1 MPASAGPSEGHE
13 NGNGRPLGPQVL
25 PGVASLRE
33 YRGAWLRA
41 DVVAGVTVAAYL
53 VPQCM
58 AYAEVAGLRPVV
70 GLWAAILPMAAYAL
84 LGSSPQLSVGPES
97 TTAVMVAP
105 AVAPLAAGAP
115 PPPPPPAAAPPRGP
129 RGGGRA
135 GGARPGG
142 GAGPPRGGGGGRAR
156 PPPRP
161 PAPPPRAPPGG
172 GAAAVATGL
181 VCLLAYAFRLGF
193 LADLLSRPTLVGYMT
208 GVALIMISGQ
218 LEKLTGV
225 PVTGDTVVAEVGAFL
240 THLHR
245 IHTPTL
251 LLGAAV
257 LLFLLAGQIWL
268 PRAPFQLGAVAA
280 SSVVVAVLHLQDRG
294 IAVVGRIPAGLPHAG
309 IPDVSLHDLLP
320 LLVAA
325 LGVAVVAYSD
335 NIVTGRA
342 FALRNGHDV
351 DANQELLALG
361 VANLG
366 AGITQGFPVSSSG
379 TRTAVADRAGGRTQ
393 VTGLAALGVVL
404 LVLVFFRSLLATFPA
419 PALGAVVVQAA
430 LGLIEIP
437 QLRRLARFRRS
448 ELGLALAAAAGVL
461 LFDVLVG
468 ILIAVGLSIVDLLA
482 RIARPHDA
490 VLGKVPGLAGLHDV
504 DDYPAAETTP
514 GLVVYRYDAPLCF
527 ANADDFRRRALAA
540 VDSAAGPVRWFVLN
554 AEAVIEIDVTASDAL
569 EDLSE
574 ELTRRD
580 VVFAMARVKQE
591 LREQLAR
598 GGLLARIGED
608 RIFPTLPTALEG
620 FDVWRRERHDA

>member
-1 MPASAGPSEGHE
+1 
-13 NGNGRPLGPQVL
+13 
-25 PGVASLRE
+25 
-33 YRGAWLRA
+33 
-41 DVVAGVTVAAYL
+41 
-53 VPQCM
+53 
-58 AYAEVAGLRPVV
+58 
-70 GLWAAILPMAAYAL
+70 
-84 LGSSPQLSVGPES
+84 
-97 TTAVMVAP
+97 
-105 AVAPLAAGAP
+105 
-115 PPPPPPAAAPPRGP
+115 
-129 RGGGRA
+129 
-135 GGARPGG
+135 
-142 GAGPPRGGGGGRAR
+142 
-156 PPPRP
+156 
-161 PAPPPRAPPGG
+161 
-172 GAAAVATGL
+172 
-181 VCLLAYAFRLGF
+181 
-193 LADLLSRPTLVGYMT
+193 MT

>member
-97 TTAVMVAP
+97 TTAVMVAT
-105 AVAPLAAGAP
+105 AVAPLAPRDPAP
-115 PPPPPPAAAPPRGP
+115 DPPRARGPPARSA
-129 RGGGRA
+129 A
-135 GGARPGG
+135 GGA
-142 GAGPPRGGGGGRAR
+142 
-156 PPPRP
+156 
-161 PAPPPRAPPGG
+161 
-172 GAAAVATGL
+172 AAAVATGL

>member
-70 GLWAAILPMAAYAL
+70 GLWPAILPLAAYAP
-84 LGSSPQLSVGPES
+84 LGSAPQLAVAREP
-97 TTAVMVAP
+97 TTAVMVAT
-105 AVAPLAAGAP
+105 AVAPLAAGD
-115 PPPPPPAAAPPRGP
+115 PARYAAL
-129 RGGGRA
+129 A
-135 GGARPGG
+135 A
-142 GAGPPRGGGGGRAR
+142 
-156 PPPRP
+156 
-161 PAPPPRAPPGG
+161 
-172 GAAAVATGL
+172 AAAVATGL

>member
-97 TTAVMVAP
+97 TTAVMVAT
-105 AVAPLAAGAP
+105 AVAPLAAGD
-115 PPPPPPAAAPPRGP
+115 PALLAAL
-129 RGGGRA
+129 A
-135 GGARPGG
+135 A
-142 GAGPPRGGGGGRAR
+142 
-156 PPPRP
+156 
-161 PAPPPRAPPGG
+161 
-172 GAAAVATGL
+172 AAAVATGL

>member
-97 TTAVMVAP
+97 TTAVMVAT

-115 PPPPPPAAAPPRGP
+115 ARYAALA
-129 RGGGRA
+129 A
-135 GGARPGG
+135 
-142 GAGPPRGGGGGRAR
+142 
-156 PPPRP
+156 
-161 PAPPPRAPPGG
+161 
-172 GAAAVATGL
+172 AAAVATGL

>member
-97 TTAVMVAP
+97 TTAVMVAT
-105 AVAPLAAGAP
+105 AVAPLAAGD
-115 PPPPPPAAAPPRGP
+115 PARYAAL
-129 RGGGRA
+129 A
-135 GGARPGG
+135 A
-142 GAGPPRGGGGGRAR
+142 
-156 PPPRP
+156 
-161 PAPPPRAPPGG
+161 
-172 GAAAVATGL
+172 AAAVATGL